1 MASAITPGINQS
13 NRQRTLPILINAIQI
28 VALLALLFFIFHS
41 RPYPKSDDWHLV
53 TPLAFSNVG
62 EFVSWLFEQ
71 HVDHRIPMQRL
82 IQFSLA
88 QASGYDMR
96 VLMAFNAILALIS
109 STFLVRSAYLLRGRY
124 SIGDMIIPLI
134 ILTPAAGYSM
144 WAVHLSFL
152 SSVLFISITLFAL
165 ARHQVYGR
173 QVDAMIA
180 FLCLALLPFCGM
192 NGAIFST
199 VISAGLLAPLGINH
213 YLGRGRQK
221 AYFLWLLIPIA
232 VNLLIWLSWNRV
244 ELPINRGGLME
255 SLGAISRLFSSQM
268 FHFSLSGTEWKAL
281 IVIGLALAALIT
293 TARQASRRQLSVP
306 DYALSLVIIAS
317 LGISLAV
324 ITGRGLSQDLVFHYG
339 NLMGLLPIVSWIILS
354 KQLPRAAIN
363 ILGLGLL
370 LLYTLAYS
378 ANLEWRAGYILMKH
392 NDYANVAYALRHDA
406 NPAQTIDKFKD
417 EFVGA
422 SSETLAAQQ
431 RRWVIDSVTLLKSK
445 GFYSDKR

>member
-1 MASAITPGINQS
+1 
-13 NRQRTLPILINAIQI
+13 
-28 VALLALLFFIFHS
+28 
-41 RPYPKSDDWHLV
+41 
-53 TPLAFSNVG
+53 
-62 EFVSWLFEQ
+62 
-71 HVDHRIPMQRL
+71 
-82 IQFSLA
+82 
-88 QASGYDMR
+88 
-96 VLMAFNAILALIS
+96 
-109 STFLVRSAYLLRGRY
+109 
-124 SIGDMIIPLI
+124 
-134 ILTPAAGYSM
+134 
-144 WAVHLSFL
+144 
-152 SSVLFISITLFAL
+152 
-165 ARHQVYGR
+165 
-173 QVDAMIA
+173 
-180 FLCLALLPFCGM
+180 
-192 NGAIFST
+192 
-199 VISAGLLAPLGINH
+199 
-213 YLGRGRQK
+213 
-221 AYFLWLLIPIA
+221 
-232 VNLLIWLSWNRV
+232 
-244 ELPINRGGLME
+244 
-255 SLGAISRLFSSQM
+255 M

-378 ANLEWRAGYILMKH
+378 ANLEWRAGYILMKQ
-392 NDYANVAYALRHDA
+392 NDYINVAYALRHDA

-431 RRWVIDSVTLLKSK
+431 RQWVIDSVTLLKSK
-445 GFYSDKR
+445 GFYNDKR